1 MPSCNSNNNS
11 SSSSSSRFNKFP
23 KSFSTISP
31 SATSAFTTYASISA
45 SLMLFRSI
53 VNDLIPYPLR
63 RHIWSVLS
71 YLFSFC
77 SDKQTIV
84 IEQYDGIKPN
94 HVYNASEVYL
104 STKVSPET
112 ERLKVSKRLKDKG
125 LSLKLD
131 NGQSVIDSFQGVELK
146 WRYVYEAEKKG
157 IRSDSNIVERRYFKL
172 RFKRKYSD
180 MVLSSYLPFVL
191 KSAELIESEARVL
204 KIHTLGN
211 SHFSWKFKWESIK
224 FEHPSTFETL
234 ALDSELKNMIVEDL
248 NRFLRRKDFYRKV
261 GRSWKRGYL
270 LYGPPGT
277 GKSSLVAA
285 MANYLKFDIYDLQL
299 ENIKTDSEL
308 RELLLDIA
316 NKSILVI
323 EDIDCSV
330 NLPDRPQA
338 SGHKRSGQDKQFTL
352 SGLLNFIDGL
362 WSSCGEERIIM
373 LTTNHKDGLDPALLR
388 PGRMDL
394 HINMSYCTMQ
404 AFRVLASNYLGI
416 EGELRL
422 FGDIKELLEGTKVT
436 PAQVAEELMKN
447 EDADA
452 ALEGFVSLLKQK
464 KMEDDELEKAEA
476 LKKLEI
482 KESREPKMQHKS
494 LKKDQ
499 TMAEMPE

>member
-1 MPSCNSNNNS
+1 M
-11 SSSSSSRFNKFP
+11 F
-23 KSFSTISP
+23 P

-53 VNDLIPYPLR
+53 FNDLIPYPLR
-63 RHIWSVLS
+63 RHLLSALS

-77 SDKQTIV
+77 SDKQTILV
-84 IEQYDGIKPN
+84 EQSDGIEPN
-94 HVYNASEVYL
+94 HVFNASEVYL
-104 STKVSPET
+104 GTKISPQT
-112 ERLKVSKRLKDKG
+112 KRLKVSKRLKDKG
-125 LSLKLD
+125 LSFRLD
-131 NGQSVIDSFQGVELK
+131 KGQRVTDFFQGVELK
-146 WRYVYEAEKKG
+146 WRHVCYEVEKRG
-157 IRSDSNIVERRYFKL
+157 HRGDSNVVERRYFEL
-172 RFKRKYSD
+172 RFKNKCRD
-180 MVLSSYLPFVL
+180 VVLNSYLPFVL

-211 SHFSWKFKWESIK
+211 SHYASKFKWESIK
-224 FEHPSTFETL
+224 LEHPSTFETL
-234 ALDSELKNMIVEDL
+234 ALDLELKNMIVEDL
-248 NRFLRRKDFYRKV
+248 NRFLRRKEFYRKV

-299 ENIKTDSEL
+299 ENIKSDSEL
-308 RELLLDIA
+308 RKLLLDIA

-330 NLPDRPQA
+330 NLHDRTR
-338 SGHKRSGQDKQFTL
+338 GHKRSGQDKQFTL

-362 WSSCGEERIIM
+362 WSSCGDERIVV
-373 LTTNHKDGLDPALLR
+373 LTTNRKDRLDPALLR

-416 EGELRL
+416 EGDHRL
-422 FGDIKELLEGTKVT
+422 FGDIKELLEGTKVS

-447 EDADA
+447 EDADV
-452 ALEGFVSLLKQK
+452 ALEGFVSFLKQK
-464 KMEDDELEKAEA
+464 KMEDDELEKVEA

-482 KESREPKMQHKS
+482 KESREPKMEHKP
-494 LKKDQ
+494 LKKDHTLPQ
-499 TMAEMPE
+499 MVE